1 MKKTLSVFL
10 ALLTVVL
17 SIGAGAAQV
26 PDVLKNPMLNYTG
39 TATVS
44 MKFENAQ
51 DVISAIETL
60 MGQQLKAGP
69 LDTVDIAAMLESL
82 FAYSGTATV
91 KADISEDYNRLKLSM
106 EADYDYSVDIN
117 QNLAVSADMKVGLW
131 MDMDISDVMNPECKV
146 IISSPVSTKYTYI
159 DLFSGLDDQ
168 TKLMVVAIVKM
179 FLNKD
184 FVNGVNAEIVKFYE
198 ENAEI
203 SYNGKDFTMKLDN
216 DDYLKLMDLMTDIV
230 SQAIKKLIPTAP
242 ESEQQNIRYAGS
254 GITMLGEGGYVIE
267 YYEDGRIRE
276 YCDIEMNIGDFYE
289 FSTGEEW
296 MLENELV
303 FKFTVEGNGKIFDVG
318 TTEVSLPVLS
328 DDNSLDLAQL
338 FMAESEDDAYYE
350 ENSFSE
356 YEQDYPYFYVDTYTE
371 YVPVVDGEY
380 LIPFRAVLENA
391 YNGNAD
397 IAYENGTVTVTS
409 EYFDDMEKLTFAVG
423 TTKANVDGYEFEV
436 GSIVLENG
444 VTYVSA
450 DFFEVVFGWTNDWAS
465 YDILNDQYNFGFYTE
480 SFDDEYYGEW

>member
-1 MKKTLSVFL
+1 MKRTLTVFL

-17 SIGAGAAQV
+17 SIGTGAAEI

-44 MKFENAQ
+44 TSFENAQ
-51 DVISAIETL
+51 DIVAAFETL
-60 MGQQLKAGP
+60 IGQPIKAGP
-69 LDTVDIAAMLESL
+69 LDTVDFAALLESL
-82 FAYSGTATV
+82 FAFSGNATV
-91 KADISEDYNRLKLSM
+91 KADISEDYNKLKLSM
-106 EADYDYSVDIN
+106 EADYDYSVDVN
-117 QNLAVSADMKVGLW
+117 QNLGVSADMKVGLW
-131 MDMDISDVMNPECKV
+131 LDMDTSDVINPECKIV
-146 IISSPVSTKYTYI
+146 ISSPISTKYTYI

-168 TKLMVVAIVKM
+168 TKLMTVAIVKM

-184 FVNGVNAEIVKFYE
+184 FVDGVNAEIVKFYQ

-203 SYNGKDFTMKLDN
+203 TSDGKDFTMKLDN
-216 DDYLKLMDLMTDIV
+216 GDFLKLMDLMTDIM
-230 SQAIKKLIPTAP
+230 SQAIKKIVPTA
-242 ESEQQNIRYAGS
+242 EENEQQNIRFADS

-267 YYEDGRIRE
+267 YFEDGSIKE
-276 YCDIEMNIGDFYE
+276 YCDIEMNIGDFYKY
-289 FSTGEEW
+289 STGQEL

-303 FKFTVEGNGKIFDVG
+303 FKFTVESNGKLFDVG
-318 TTEVSLPVLS
+318 STAVSLPELTE
-328 DDNSLDLAQL
+328 DNSLDLAQL
-338 FMAESEDDAYYE
+338 FETVPEEDSYYD
-350 ENSFSE
+350 ENSYTE
-356 YEQDYPYFYVDTYTE
+356 YEQEYPYFYVDTYTE

-391 YNGNAD
+391 YNGNVD
-397 IAYENGTVTVTS
+397 IAYENGNVTVTS
-409 EYFDDMEKLTFAVG
+409 EYFDDMEKLAFTVG

-436 GSIVLENG
+436 GNIVLENG

-450 DFFEVVFGWTNDWAS
+450 DFFEVIFGWACDWAS